1 MGLVSPFDDSFKF
14 DKEIKFRYIKSKD
27 YIKLKRKGKSK
38 IKNNIDTLKLE
49 DAYQIHNSEA
59 KKILEKKETY
69 VSSNLD
75 EIADCINKWTNKSG
89 KGGEIDRH
97 YLQNLIYGKE
107 MEAEDYKTC
116 ALGKF
121 KHDILEYY
129 KVYK

>member
-1 MGLVSPFDDSFKF
+1 MKIHILNIIIIANFFFILYRSQHLLSNR
-14 DKEIKFRYIKSKD
+14 KEPRLYCH
-27 YIKLKRKGKSK
+27 
-38 IKNNIDTLKLE
+38 
-49 DAYQIHNSEA
+49 QIHISEV

-69 VSSNLD
+69 VASNLD
-75 EIADCINKWTNKSG
+75 EIAECINKWTDKRR

>member
-1 MGLVSPFDDSFKF
+1 MTTIVPIVEAFFHLRDSW
-14 DKEIKFRYIKSKD
+14 
-27 YIKLKRKGKSK
+27 
-38 IKNNIDTLKLE
+38 NIDTLKLE
-49 DAYQIHNSEA
+49 DAYQIHISEV

-69 VSSNLD
+69 VASNLD
-75 EIADCINKWTNKSG
+75 EIAECINKWTDKRR

-129 KVYK
+129 NVYK

>member
-1 MGLVSPFDDSFKF
+1 MQSVLINGQ
-14 DKEIKFRYIKSKD
+14 IKD
-27 YIKLKRKGKSK
+27 GKV
-38 IKNNIDTLKLE
+38 E
-49 DAYQIHNSEA
+49 R
-59 KKILEKKETY
+59 
-69 VSSNLD
+69 
-75 EIADCINKWTNKSG
+75 
-89 KGGEIDRH
+89 EIDRH